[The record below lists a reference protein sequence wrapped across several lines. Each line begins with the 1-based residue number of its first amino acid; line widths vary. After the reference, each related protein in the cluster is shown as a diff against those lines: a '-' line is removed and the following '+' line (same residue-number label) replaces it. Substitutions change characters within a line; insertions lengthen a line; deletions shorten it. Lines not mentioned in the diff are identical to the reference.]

1 MPRLRTLPPDSSMLD
16 VYRLDLEIARPLL
29 RLQQQL
35 LRGPSPFTPGER
47 ELIAA
52 YVSGLNACG
61 FCVGVHRAVA
71 TGLGVEPAAL
81 EALVAHGPSP
91 ERHGRLAPVLD
102 FVRKLTLAPSRMT
115 DADAEAV
122 RAAGWDETAL
132 FHATLVCALFSFFNR
147 LADGLGLDPE
157 RIDVRRVAQ
166 GLVSIGYEGRL

>member
-1 MPRLRTLPPDSSMLD
+1 MLD

-35 LRGPSPFTPGER
+35 LRGPSPFTAGER
-47 ELIAA
+47 ELIGA

-71 TGLGVEPAAL
+71 TGLGVEAAAL
-81 EALVAHGPSP
+81 EALVTEGPSP
-91 ERHGRLAPVLD
+91 DRHGRLAPVLA
-102 FVRKLTLAPSRMT
+102 FVRKLTLTPSRMT

-122 RAAGWDETAL
+122 RAAGWDDAAL
-132 FHATLVCALFSFFNR
+132 FQATLVCALFNFFNR

>member
-1 MPRLRTLPPDSSMLD
+1 MPRLRSLQPDASMLD
-16 VYRLDLEIARPLL
+16 VYRLDMELARPLL

-35 LRGPSPFTPGER
+35 LRGPSPFTAAER

-81 EALVAHGPSP
+81 EALLADGPSP
-91 ERHGRLAPVLD
+91 ERHGRLVPVLA
-102 FVRKLTLAPSRMT
+102 FVRKLTLTPSRMT

-122 RAAGWDETAL
+122 RAAGWDDLAV

-147 LADGLGLDPE
+147 LADGLGLDPA
-157 RIDVRRVAQ
+157 RVDVRRVAD